1 MIDEYFY
8 VLAGKK
14 KGEQGYSYLH
24 TLAAQSNTVFKI
36 NAIYETKNIT
46 RIISC
51 DGKEIQLNIKKTQL
65 KKLLSHEIIAAILK
79 GDIKK

>member
-1 MIDEYFY
+1 MNDDYFF
-8 VLAGKK
+8 VVGLKK
-14 KGEQGYSYLH
+14 EGEQGYSYLH
-24 TLAAQSNTVFKI
+24 SLLTQNTVFKI
-36 NAIYETKNIT
+36 NAVFETRKFT

-51 DGKEIQLNIKKTQL
+51 DGKEIQINIKKSQL